1 MYLQKIG
8 EVRSLEMKLYGRYVN
23 LKQICSALY
32 FNAGVIMS
40 SAIFIFA
47 DPKTLELGKVFST
60 IALLGYVFN
69 FSVLYSNYALEA
81 LYTIVTFN
89 KRIDNIILMAE
100 TYRTRV
106 NSGNLS
112 LDPKVNAQQT
122 KTEAKK
128 KITSVTEEQDQANY
142 KHEKT

>member
-1 MYLQKIG
+1 MYVDKIG
-8 EVRSLEMKLYGRYVN
+8 EVRALETNIYGRYVN
-23 LKQICSALY
+23 LKQVCTALY

-81 LYTIVTFN
+81 IYTIVTFN
-89 KRIDNIILMAE
+89 KRVDKIILMAE
-100 TYRTRV
+100 TYKNRV
-106 NSGNLS
+106 ISGDL
-112 LDPKVNAQQT
+112 KVNPSVDRFQSNL
-122 KTEAKK
+122 E
-128 KITSVTEEQDQANY
+128 KIE
-142 KHEKT
+142 